1 MKEKISHFRLR
12 AKNNELIII
21 PNRDATIEFR
31 DQHIIL
37 NDQNIIELEKYD
49 LIEEIIITDNELGKT
64 IRIKYQQE

>member
-1 MKEKISHFRLR
+1 
-12 AKNNELIII
+12 LIII